1 MIKIIINKQKKQITE
16 VKITGHANSAQY
28 GRDLVCAGVSSIS
41 VGIANALVSKDF
53 LNHGTIDI
61 KEGFVHIK
69 VLESTHDI
77 QVVLE
82 TLEIMLDTI
91 EESYT
96 KYIKITKMEV

>member
-1 MIKIIINKQKKQITE
+1 MQNNFEKIQ
-16 VKITGHANSAQY
+16 
-28 GRDLVCAGVSSIS
+28 DLLRTKAEYQ
-41 VGIANALVSKDF
+41 AR
-53 LNHGTIDI
+53 LNLIPYEGSIDI

-69 VLESTHDI
+69 VLESSHDI

-91 EESYT
+91 EESYS